1 MGEIPFFFF
10 RLPFLN
16 LSLQGKVINVPGI
29 D

>member
-1 MGEIPFFFF
+1 MGEIQFFFF
-10 RLPFLN
+10 HFPFLN